1 MFLGTRGVA
10 GTAAGRRFTSV
21 PALVRRRSDTHF
33 ASAPILSKTTRD
45 INAFVLESA
54 FVFFWLRAFRDTKTR
69 GMATMHTMPTS
80 APRITSRWGC
90 GPYRDDEFFVLA
102 DNKTNDGYHG
112 PHEYQVIT
120 NKRDSLVSIRWPWLP
135 RPFERIRNC

>member
-54 FVFFWLRAFRDTKTR
+54 LVFFWLRALRDAKT
-69 GMATMHTMPTS
+69 
-80 APRITSRWGC
+80 PR
-90 GPYRDDEFFVLA
+90 
-102 DNKTNDGYHG
+102 DGYHVYHAYRRSPNHVRLGGG
-112 PHEYQVIT
+112 PYIG
-120 NKRDSLVSIRWPWLP
+120 R
-135 RPFERIRNC
+135 

>member
-54 FVFFWLRAFRDTKTR
+54 FVFFWLRAFRDTKT
-69 GMATMHTMPTS
+69 
-80 APRITSRWGC
+80 PR
-90 GPYRDDEFFVLA
+90 
-102 DNKTNDGYHG
+102 DGYHAY
-112 PHEYQVIT
+112 HAYQCSPNHVALGMW
-120 NKRDSLVSIRWPWLP
+120 SL
-135 RPFERIRNC
+135 